1 MQARLGQQQH
11 GDDEASVGMLD
22 GLLSGGG
29 DSGYAAAPFRHQRPP
44 GPSADAGA
52 APAGT
57 AASGAAGGHKRGR
70 VLPGAEPLYNGPR
83 HWPSNSPSEPQQ
95 QQESHGQHHRPAHGQ
110 HQLSPLHHEVGV
122 SLLVVSP
129 GPPRSFCGALLHRL
143 AGPAACLSPSAPLP
157 LLDVSPPSFQVEAFA
172 RHAHPTPPEMEL
184 LSKGMAAIDSA
195 ARGLWPHARTKL
207 FGSQVGGYDIPGRG
221 DVIEGWPEPA
231 VTI

>member
-83 HWPSNSPSEPQQ
+83 HWPSNSPSEPPQQ
-95 QQESHGQHHRPAHGQ
+95 QDSHGQHHRPAHGQ

-122 SLLVVSP
+122 SLLAVSP
-129 GPPRSFCGALLHRL
+129 GHPPFLLWR
-143 AGPAACLSPSAPLP
+143 PAASSCWASCLPFAKCAPLP
-157 LLDVSPPSFQVEAFA
+157 LFDVAPPSYQVEAFA

-207 FGSQVGGYDIPGRG
+207 FGSQVGG
-221 DVIEGWPEPA
+221 
-231 VTI
+231 